1 MNLSRLLSFFS
12 RQRKAAILCLLL
24 CAALPMSYADTTPL
38 DEYKIKAGYLFNFTK
53 FITWSQINS
62 PTFNICLLG
71 DDPFGELIN
80 PIEQHTAFNLPI
92 RLFRLNATNK
102 DTHCHIVYVGAGA
115 NVKSIKTSNTLTV
128 GEDSKFINQG
138 GMIAF
143 VAQDDKIKLQI
154 NLKLAQQSGLKI
166 SAKLLEVSTIVG
178 GEIVE

>member
-12 RQRKAAILCLLL
+12 RQRKAAVLCLLCVAVPL
-24 CAALPMSYADTTPL
+24 SYADTAAL
-38 DEYKIKAGYLFNFTK
+38 GEYKIKAGYLFNFTK
-53 FITWSQINS
+53 FITWSDIKG

-80 PIEQHTAFNLPI
+80 PIEKHTAFNLPI
-92 RLFRLNATNK
+92 RLFRLNAANK
-102 DTHCHIVYVGAGA
+102 DIHCHIVYVGAGA

-128 GEDSKFINQG
+128 GEDSKFIDQG

-143 VAQDDKIKLQI
+143 VAQDDKIKLHI
-154 NLKLAQQSGLKI
+154 NLKLTQQSGLKI

-178 GEIVE
+178 GEIAD